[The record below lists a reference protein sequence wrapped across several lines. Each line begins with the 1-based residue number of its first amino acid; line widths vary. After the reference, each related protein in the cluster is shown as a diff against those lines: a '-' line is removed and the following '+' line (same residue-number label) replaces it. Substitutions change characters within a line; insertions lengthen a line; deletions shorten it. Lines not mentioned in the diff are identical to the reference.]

1 MHSFLQNPTIHTVFA
16 LKVTFFP
23 RETKGPATTT
33 AAIKAQL
40 PLATVSKKTFKDTST
55 STEPGEED
63 AQIYESEL
71 ELPAMPKRAH
81 VKPTG
86 YRPDGVTVGVIPRI
100 GG

>member
-1 MHSFLQNPTIHTVFA
+1 MHTVFA

-23 RETKGPATTT
+23 RETKGPTTTT

-55 STEPGEED
+55 STEPEEE
-63 AQIYESEL
+63 AQIREPEL
-71 ELPAMPKRAH
+71 ELPAMPKRAYI
-81 VKPTG
+81 KPAG
-86 YRPDGVTVGVIPRI
+86 YRSDGVTVGVIPGI